1 MRPARGAGGHVRR
14 RAVRALRGWKTTAI
28 AGAIALAA
36 GGCVTVSPIS
46 NSGDFPVASGVN
58 VAGSQTFSNMAGR
71 HKIIIG
77 VKNDQPGIGYY
88 DPQTRKYSG
97 FDIEIAELVA
107 AGLGFGLSQIQFVPI
122 ESIDRETALE
132 NGSVDMVVASYSY
145 TAGRSQEVSFAG
157 PYFETNE
164 GLLIRSKDTSI
175 KGMSSLTASDK
186 VCSAANSTPLQQLT
200 DHSLTPAQAVALGSY
215 SECVDQLIAGKVAG
229 VYTDLAIDA
238 GYAAQDPG
246 RLKVIPVNAA
256 QTQYYGI
263 GVQLGENNLVAKIN
277 QILSSAEQD
286 GTWKAI
292 FNATLAPSGI
302 QPVIPPV
309 GNFPS
314 APSS

>member
-1 MRPARGAGGHVRR
+1 MA
-14 RAVRALRGWKTTAI
+14 AI

-36 GGCVTVSPIS
+36 GGCVTVSPIA
-46 NSGDFPVASGVN
+46 NTGDFPVASGVT
-58 VAGSQTFSNMAGR
+58 VAGSQTFSAMTAQK
-71 HKIIIG
+71 KIVIG

-88 DPQTRKYSG
+88 DPQTKTYSG

-107 AGLGFGLSQIQFVPI
+107 AGLGFGLSEIQFIPI

-145 TAGRSQEVSFAG
+145 TTARSQEVSFAG

-164 GLLIRSKDTSI
+164 GLLIRSNETSVT
-175 KGMSSLTASDK
+175 GLSSFSATNS
-186 VCSAANSTPLQQLT
+186 VCSVAGSTPLLQLHT
-200 DHSLTPAQAVALGSY
+200 LTKATAIAQGSY
-215 SECVDQLIAGKVAG
+215 SQCVDELLANKVDG

-238 GYAAQDPG
+238 GFAAQDPG
-246 RLKVIPVNAA
+246 RLKVIPVNSA

-263 GVQLGENNLVAKIN
+263 GVQLGENNLVDKIN
-277 QILSSAEQD
+277 QILSAAEQD

-302 QPVIPPV
+302 QPVIPQV
-309 GNFPS
+309 SQWPS
-314 APSS
+314 ATS

>member
-1 MRPARGAGGHVRR
+1 MGIRPARGAGGHVH
-14 RAVRALRGWKTTAI
+14 LRVWKTTAI

-36 GGCVTVSPIS
+36 GGCVTVSPIA
-46 NSGDFPVASGVN
+46 NTGDFPVASGVT
-58 VAGSQTFSNMAGR
+58 VAGSQTFSAMASQK
-71 HKIIIG
+71 KIIIG

-88 DPQTRKYSG
+88 DPQTKSYSG
-97 FDIEIAELVA
+97 FDIEIAELIA
-107 AGLGFGLSQIQFVPI
+107 AGLGFGLSEIQFIPI

-145 TAGRSQEVSFAG
+145 TTARAQEVSFAG

-164 GLLIRSKDTSI
+164 GLLIRSNETSVT
-175 KGMSSLTASDK
+175 KMSSLTPADN
-186 VCSAANSTPLQQLT
+186 VCSAADSTPLQQLPTLT
-200 DHSLTPAQAVALGSY
+200 DAHVVALGSY
-215 SECVDQLIAGKVAG
+215 SQCVDKLLANQVDG

-263 GVQLGENNLVAKIN
+263 GVQFGESNLVAKID
-277 QILSSAEQD
+277 QILSAAEAD

-302 QPVIPPV
+302 RPVIPPISQW
-309 GNFPS
+309 PS
-314 APSS
+314 AAS